1 MIKIGLPNWVLDLAY
16 KFVDVEKNSPTVD
29 ERTYEYAFAASKLLG
44 LPVGTKLLD
53 VGCVAR
59 TNFIPALACE
69 LGFDVWGIDIRP
81 YWFEHPNFTFIQGDI
96 TEEKKGPGFFDI
108 VTAIST
114 LEHIGIK
121 GRYGIAQQNLGRD
134 RLAIKAIYQLLREEG
149 SLVLTVPFHV
159 SNDNKVSSLGKI
171 YGAKTLQSM
180 STGWVIKEED
190 LKMDIYMGRWIK

>member
-1 MIKIGLPNWVLDLAY
+1 MKKIGLPNWVLDLAY

-69 LGFDVWGIDIRP
+69 LDFDVWGIDIRP

-96 TEEKKGPGFFDI
+96 TDPRLVPHNMDI

-114 LEHIGIK
+114 IEHIGIK
-121 GRYGIAQQNLGRD
+121 GRYGVTKKRLGSD
-134 RLAIKAIYQLLREEG
+134 WTAIRSIYGILRQGG
-149 SLVLTVPFHV
+149 SLVLTVPTHLRHE
-159 SNDNKVSSLGKI
+159 DKISSLGKT
-171 YGAKTLQSM
+171 YGTRTINSM
-180 STGWVIKEED
+180 LRGWKEVD
-190 LKMDIYMGRWIK
+190 CRVFKGLYMTEWVK